1 MTKEIK
7 VNVKDIMVIIG
18 VGIAILAA
26 VVASAVGIYA
36 IGVMAAI
43 MSF

>member
-7 VNVKDIMVIIG
+7 VNVKDVMVMIG

>member
-7 VNVKDIMVIIG
+7 VNVKDIMVMIG